1 MYVAGAAYFWSI
13 SHISFPV
20 VSLYPCLF
28 PGGAHVSFTFA
39 FDGSSGFSSA
49 VATTRSGGRPVHG
62 THGCDEELLALLW
75 AWRGAGLI
83 LTRNSHTEAIR
94 AFLAAHGAPPELEIR
109 HVQKGEPKGAALRA
123 GLRVGEAAL
132 LVDDSITELVHPSA
146 AEAPEVHRVL
156 FVRALL

>member
-1 MYVAGAAYFWSI
+1 VCDAHSCAACRLERGAAE
-13 SHISFPV
+13 V
-20 VSLYPCLF
+20 VAAVAARVAPARLALD
-28 PGGAHVSFTFA
+28 
-39 FDGSSGFSSA
+39 FDRTL
-49 VATTRSGGRPVHG
+49 ATTRSGGRPVHG

-75 AWRGAGLI
+75 AWRGACLI

-123 GLRVGEAAL
+123 GLRAGEAAL